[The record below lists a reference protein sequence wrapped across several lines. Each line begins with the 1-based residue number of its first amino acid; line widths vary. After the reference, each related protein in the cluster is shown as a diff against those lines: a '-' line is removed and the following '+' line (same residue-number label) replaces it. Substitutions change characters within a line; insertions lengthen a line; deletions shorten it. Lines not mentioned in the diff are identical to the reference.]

1 MPIYRESEENML
13 ALNEKKKVSNDRYLQ
28 QLEDI
33 KIRVPK
39 GYREVIQN
47 LAKEEGFKGVNP
59 FVIKLINDVLR
70 EKGQELIP
78 TGIKETKAIGGKT
91 E

>member
-1 MPIYRESEENML
+1 ML

-39 GYREVIQN
+39 GYREVIQIWQ
-47 LAKEEGFKGVNP
+47 KKKGSKV
-59 FVIKLINDVLR
+59 
-70 EKGQELIP
+70 LIP
-78 TGIKETKAIGGKT
+78 L
-91 E
+91 

>member
-1 MPIYRESEENML
+1 ML
-13 ALNEKKKVSNDRYLQ
+13 ALNDKKKVSNDRYLQ

-39 GYREVIQN
+39 GYRKVIKD
-47 LAKEEGFKGVNP
+47 LAKEEGFDGVNP
-59 FVIKLINDVLR
+59 FVIKLVNDVLKDKGR
-70 EKGQELIP
+70 ETIP
-78 TGIKETKAIGGKT
+78 TGIKETKSMETKP

>member
-1 MPIYRESEENML
+1 M
-13 ALNEKKKVSNDRYLQ
+13 
-28 QLEDI
+28 
-33 KIRVPK
+33 
-39 GYREVIQN
+39 
-47 LAKEEGFKGVNP
+47 AKEEGFKGVNP

>member
-1 MPIYRESEENML
+1 ML

-47 LAKEEGFKGVNP
+47 LAKEEGFKV
-59 FVIKLINDVLR
+59 
-70 EKGQELIP
+70 LIP
-78 TGIKETKAIGGKT
+78 L
-91 E
+91 